1 MKTETIIKESIDA
14 VKIKKP
20 TDIIDLIVKVVF
32 GKYGCVPPKKLVL
45 EVMNQYYKE
54 PQGKDYFLFFDDEG
68 ELVSRF
74 ISESEFIS
82 NGCLCNSK
90 L

>member
-1 MKTETIIKESIDA
+1 MKNETIIKEAIDA
-14 VKIKKP
+14 VKIEKP

-32 GKYGCVPPKKLVL
+32 GKYGSIPPEKLIL
-45 EVMNQYYKE
+45 QVMNQYYKE

-74 ISESEFIS
+74 ISKSEFIS

>member
-1 MKTETIIKESIDA
+1 MENETIPKETIES
-14 VKIKKP
+14 VKIEKP

-32 GKYGCVPPKKLVL
+32 VKYGCMPNTDLVL
-45 EVMNQYYKE
+45 KIMNQYYEE

-68 ELVSRF
+68 ELCSRF
-74 ISESEFIS
+74 ISESEVIS
-82 NGCLCNSK
+82 NGCLCNPK